1 MRKAEGG
8 VGVSQ
13 LECVNPRKDKWRLRW
28 GVLPK
33 EDSENIVTYMEED
46 FNHRPTPEEIE
57 QAVADSG
64 VDASDSEVEAI
75 GQVLGYGK
83 DEFAIMI
90 EKARTARIS
99 SDPNAQLMEAM
110 REQMSGRTDM
120 EDGKAL
126 MLANMFF
133 TFSELCKREKEIKA
147 GTIFRYG
154 NKLWRVVQTHTP
166 QSVYPPSI
174 DTASL
179 YMRIDK
185 SHAGTLDDPIP
196 YEQNMA
202 FEKGKYYSQYG
213 VTYLCILTT
222 VTGYPY
228 DLKDLSTIVQ
238 AV

>member
-154 NKLWRVVQTHTP
+154 NKLWRVVQ
-166 QSVYPPSI
+166 
-174 DTASL
+174 
-179 YMRIDK
+179 M
-185 SHAGTLDDPIP
+185 
-196 YEQNMA
+196 
-202 FEKGKYYSQYG
+202 
-213 VTYLCILTT
+213 
-222 VTGYPY
+222 
-228 DLKDLSTIVQ
+228 
-238 AV
+238 

>member
-8 VGVSQ
+8 IGVSQ

-28 GVLPK
+28 GVQSK
-33 EDSENIVTYMEED
+33 EDNENMVTYMEED

-57 QAVADSG
+57 RTMSSSN
-64 VDASDSEVEAI
+64 VDASDDEIAAI
-75 GQVLGYGK
+75 GQVLGYEE
-83 DEFAIMI
+83 DEFGTMV
-90 EKARTARIS
+90 ENARTARIS
-99 SDPNAQLMEAM
+99 SDPTAQLMEAM
-110 REQMSGRTDM
+110 RWQMSEKTDM
-120 EDGKAL
+120 EDDKAL
-126 MLANMFF
+126 MVANMFF
-133 TFSELCKREKEIKA
+133 TFSELRKKGKEIKA
-147 GTIFRYG
+147 GTILRYG

-179 YMRIDK
+179 YTRIDK

-202 FEKGKYYSQYG
+202 FEKGKYYSQFG

-228 DLKDLSTIVQ
+228 DLKDLPTIVQ

>member
-126 MLANMFF
+126 MLANMFR
-133 TFSELCKREKEIKA
+133 T
-147 GTIFRYG
+147 
-154 NKLWRVVQTHTP
+154 VQ
-166 QSVYPPSI
+166 
-174 DTASL
+174 
-179 YMRIDK
+179 
-185 SHAGTLDDPIP
+185 
-196 YEQNMA
+196 
-202 FEKGKYYSQYG
+202 KGKGDKGWNDISVWKQTLASGTDAYAAVS
-213 VTYLCILTT
+213 
-222 VTGYPY
+222 
-228 DLKDLSTIVQ
+228 LSTVH
-238 AV
+238 